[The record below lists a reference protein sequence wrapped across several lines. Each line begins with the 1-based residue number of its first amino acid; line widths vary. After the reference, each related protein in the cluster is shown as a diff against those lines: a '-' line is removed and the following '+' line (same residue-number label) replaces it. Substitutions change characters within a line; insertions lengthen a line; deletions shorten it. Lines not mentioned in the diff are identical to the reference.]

1 MGVVSGTVK
10 EDGDPVAGRVV
21 RVYRRDT
28 GALLGESESS
38 DGEGPTDTHFGNV
51 SLLLHCD
58 GPNNSTSFTDSSAT
72 GRAVTA
78 VGNAKISTTQSKFG
92 GAAAYFDGSGDKLT
106 IGASS
111 DLALGTGDFTI
122 EAWFYLTGGQA
133 YARLIHFGPFWGDDS
148 AFGINAKDADF
159 PGKITFAVHRFS
171 YISSRPCVSTSNVAL
186 NAWNHVAVTR
196 ASGVLRLFYNGV
208 LESTNSSHVGI
219 PVDAGSTN
227 YLAIGSAT
235 TTSGGEDL
243 AGYVDDVRIT
253 KGVARY
259 TSSFTPPTVPHP
271 NTDVALALGEYIVPV
286 SFSGEVQVVC
296 LDDAAG
302 TTHNDLIARTT
313 PV

>member
-1 MGVVSGTVK
+1 MPTYSGIFRDDTDTPVSG
-10 EDGDPVAGRVV
+10 RIV
-21 RVYRRDT
+21 RAYRRDT
-28 GALLGESESS
+28 GALLAEAQSGSGEE
-38 DGEGPTDTHFGNV
+38 PTDTHFGNV

-78 VGNAKISTTQSKFG
+78 IGDAKISTTQSKFG

-111 DLALGTGDFTI
+111 DLALGAGDFTI
-122 EAWFYLTGGQA
+122 EAWFYLTGGQS

-148 AFGINAKDADF
+148 AFGINVKDADF
-159 PGKITFAVHRFS
+159 PGKITFSVHRFS
-171 YISSRPCVSTSNVAL
+171 YISSRACVSTSNVAL
-186 NAWNHVAVTR
+186 NTWNHVAVTR

-219 PVDAGSTN
+219 PVDVGATN

-235 TTSGGEDL
+235 TTSGGEDM

-259 TSSFTPPTVPHP
+259 TSSFTLPSAPHP
-271 NTDVALALGEYIVPV
+271 NTDMSLALGEYIVQV
-286 SFSGEVQVVC
+286 DFSGEVQLVF
-296 LDDAAG
+296 LDDAGG
-302 TTHNDLIARTT
+302 TIYNDKILR
-313 PV
+313 VV